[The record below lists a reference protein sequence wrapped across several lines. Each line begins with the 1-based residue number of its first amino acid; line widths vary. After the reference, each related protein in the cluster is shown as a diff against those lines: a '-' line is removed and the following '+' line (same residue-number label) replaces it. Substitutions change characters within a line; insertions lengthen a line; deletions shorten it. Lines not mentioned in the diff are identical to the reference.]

1 MVVVA
6 QLVEHWLVEPAICGF
21 DPRRPPTKFPQK
33 TVPLHSGTVFVMR
46 QTLRYFCYH
55 GYTCPVRGRGRLRG
69 NQKAWSIHF
78 IQ

>member
-1 MVVVA
+1 
-6 QLVEHWLVEPAICGF
+6 
-21 DPRRPPTKFPQK
+21 
-33 TVPLHSGTVFVMR
+33 VMR